1 MGFKEAAVLAPVSF
15 FLGVL
20 FICFNIDHR
29 ILWGSTGLTE
39 EIMSDGIQF
48 YATFYNAPPA
58 IKALLHA
65 MIGIGLTGSLTKLLK
80 WDPSA
85 LFFDGTSLVAY
96 VFGICVYITVTIPSL
111 RTIVKPL
118 ESETKDARMMALSV
132 LSAGN
137 VIMIGCMLGVLCFQ
151 AGQEYASRSEARE
164 LAQEEKKKK
173 EAEASTKKDQ

>member
-1 MGFKEAAVLAPVSF
+1 
-15 FLGVL
+15 
-20 FICFNIDHR
+20 
-29 ILWGSTGLTE
+29 
-39 EIMSDGIQF
+39 
-48 YATFYNAPPA
+48 
-58 IKALLHA
+58 

-85 LFFDGTSLVAY
+85 LFFDGTSLGTSFVFILFRMLPSDLLGIPPVTDKTPFFAFWSLVAY

-118 ESETKDARMMALSV
+118 ESETNDARMMALSV

-151 AGQEYASRSEARE
+151 VRQRAFIHHLSIQSQLFSCAPPHSPWIN
-164 LAQEEKKKK
+164 L
-173 EAEASTKKDQ
+173 